1 MADRYVKSAVTG
13 EDPGEEVPA
22 GFGRE
27 TPLSYMTRPA
37 TEARARE
44 TADWISAHFRPER
57 RYRRFPG
64 RGLRQPQ
71 LRRVRKT
78 LAGRYY

>member
-1 MADRYVKSAVTG
+1 MADRYVKSAATG

-37 TEARARE
+37 TEARSRE